1 MTRLLRASPEEI
13 GGFLTFKKKTV
24 ADGFPAHTLVLDTA
38 HLVAGDAT
46 TGVNP
51 SKLLPTLS
59 VASVPGTTAVAF
71 HTHPP
76 RKPDDVQYDGFSG
89 QDIYWLTEINL
100 YSPGDRPIFAHIL
113 GTDRHIHFTRV
124 YQPAYAELR
133 AMILRFGAHIQEIA
147 PGTTDEDI
155 INLFLMGFRFLTRI
169 YEQYTFFEVSVGGL
183 NEIQGMT
190 ILDTLKFTPED
201 PFTAQM
207 VLTAYVNN
215 YWGRKAEDIAAAARA
230 AGNGDEAAAA
240 DAAAVAEETFM
251 AWFLERMTEALTAGL
266 GDGVGDVWGR
276 AQAIADHLR
285 ERNSAVARTVDLNRP
300 DDNFGVF
307 VTWSLTLQQFVELA
321 GPHDNPTAVVGAIA
335 VTDGGDFFTN
345 YLPEAYDDGISVNET
360 IVSAFSQEAAGIVN

>member
-1 MTRLLRASPEEI
+1 
-13 GGFLTFKKKTV
+13 
-24 ADGFPAHTLVLDTA
+24 
-38 HLVAGDAT
+38 
-46 TGVNP
+46 
-51 SKLLPTLS
+51 
-59 VASVPGTTAVAF
+59 
-71 HTHPP
+71 
-76 RKPDDVQYDGFSG
+76 
-89 QDIYWLTEINL
+89 
-100 YSPGDRPIFAHIL
+100 
-113 GTDRHIHFTRV
+113 V
-124 YQPAYAELR
+124 YQPAYTELR

-207 VLTAYVNN
+207 ILTAYVNN
-215 YWGRKAEDIAAAARA
+215 YWGRRAEDIAATARA
-230 AGNGDEAAAA
+230 AGNDDEAATA

-251 AWFLERMTEALTAGL
+251 AWFLERMTESLRAGL
-266 GDGVGDVWGR
+266 GDGVGDIWGS

-285 ERNSAVARTVDLNRP
+285 ERNSAVASTADLNRP
-300 DDNFGVF
+300 DDKLGVF
-307 VTWSLTLQQFVELA
+307 VTWSLTLQQFVEIA
-321 GPHDNPTAVVGAIA
+321 GPHDDPTALVGAIA

-345 YLPEAYDDGISVNET
+345 YVPEAYDDGISVNET